1 MKDKIL
7 TVLLYIFAFLF
18 LIYPT
23 SYGISDLKIVVIFV
37 TILLLLLFIYKKS
50 KILKKIHIKEKY
62 FPWIIL
68 LLAIITRIGIVL
80 LFENHLV
87 QVSDFGGALNASN
100 IMDFSSDYYRIFTHW
115 ILYPTMVH
123 GIYQIFGSS
132 QLVALL
138 TNAII
143 LIISSLLVYKVSF
156 LIFNNKT
163 YGFISSLFY
172 ILWPSNI
179 LYTLIF
185 SQEHFCLLLLLLILW
200 LFLIT
205 EKSDKITLNKKKIIS
220 FILIGISLGLSTFFK
235 NFAPAFIIAFIIYYF
250 LKGFKQEYLKTYIL
264 NNLGAVMII
273 LISMLISKNLIFM
286 EIDHIAGHEVARNIT
301 PCYLNVGLN
310 GDGRYNAELYGE
322 YYTAI
327 RENNYD
333 YDKAN
338 EEIIKLLK
346 NRLFSKDSTL
356 LDPNFFDNKATII
369 FGNDNSKITWV
380 INSINAK
387 EYIDASNILEDT
399 IKPINNDYFI
409 ILVTLMAFGLVSIRN
424 SNLKKFLLYLILFGS
439 LLLLI
444 LVEAQNRYMYA
455 VQPIICILATGGLF
469 DLIKYWEVKNEKIP
483 KTNKSKA
490 LD

>member
-172 ILWPSNI
+172 I
-179 LYTLIF
+179 IF
-185 SQEHFCLLLLLLILW
+185 SEF
-200 LFLIT
+200 
-205 EKSDKITLNKKKIIS
+205 
-220 FILIGISLGLSTFFK
+220 
-235 NFAPAFIIAFIIYYF
+235 Y
-250 LKGFKQEYLKTYIL
+250 
-264 NNLGAVMII
+264 
-273 LISMLISKNLIFM
+273 
-286 EIDHIAGHEVARNIT
+286 
-301 PCYLNVGLN
+301 
-310 GDGRYNAELYGE
+310 
-322 YYTAI
+322 
-327 RENNYD
+327 
-333 YDKAN
+333 
-338 EEIIKLLK
+338 
-346 NRLFSKDSTL
+346 
-356 LDPNFFDNKATII
+356 
-369 FGNDNSKITWV
+369 
-380 INSINAK
+380 
-387 EYIDASNILEDT
+387 
-399 IKPINNDYFI
+399 
-409 ILVTLMAFGLVSIRN
+409 
-424 SNLKKFLLYLILFGS
+424 
-439 LLLLI
+439 
-444 LVEAQNRYMYA
+444 
-455 VQPIICILATGGLF
+455 
-469 DLIKYWEVKNEKIP
+469 
-483 KTNKSKA
+483 
-490 LD
+490 